1 MDISYEQKL
10 SFDFLTTQKIIKKIG
25 EIDSFSGKWELI
37 EQKNNRYLKELRRIA
52 TIESIG
58 SSTRIEGAVLT
69 NDEIN
74 KLISNVKITDF
85 QTRDEQEV

>member
-25 EIDSFSGKWELI
+25 EIDSFSGKWELV

-58 SSTRIEGAVLT
+58 VSGGGKAH
-69 NDEIN
+69 NN
-74 KLISNVKITDF
+74 MPPFITVNF
-85 QTRDEQEV
+85 IICVQGLYPPRQ

>member
-25 EIDSFSGKWELI
+25 EIDSFSGKWELV

-69 NDEIN
+69 NDEI
-74 KLISNVKITDF
+74 KKP
-85 QTRDEQEV
+85 QTSCGFLLK

>member
-1 MDISYEQKL
+1 MEISYEQKL
-10 SFDFLTTQKIIKKIG
+10 SFDFLTTQNNIKKIG
-25 EIDSFSGKWELI
+25 EIDSFSGKWELV

-69 NDEIN
+69 NDEIK
-74 KLISNVKITDF
+74 KLI
-85 QTRDEQEV
+85 

>member
-37 EQKNNRYLKELRRIA
+37 EQKNNRYLKELGRIA

-69 NDEIN
+69 NDEIK

-85 QTRDEQEV
+85 QTRD